1 MSRDVTASLE
11 AEYEPNH
18 HETDDRTVI
27 GRSDCHISDDPVC
40 SSPGDDNEMRF

>member
-11 AEYEPNH
+11 SEYEPSH
-18 HETDDRTVI
+18 QETDDRAVI

-40 SSPGDDNEMRF
+40 SSIGGDNEMRL